1 MHPFISCY
9 IMLYLCMYNLAKG
22 RFTCQRQSHYIRGL
36 KPEKHAPSRKE
47 AQRQY
52 ATTRHTAKSWQE
64 FHGNTAVYSAHFM
77 YEQMMTIIESWKT
90 QLGAFP
96 VAGNSTT
103 TGQDA
108 PQHTSP
114 LVIDVTV
121 ATSQLKF
128 VSVL

>member
-1 MHPFISCY
+1 
-9 IMLYLCMYNLAKG
+9 
-22 RFTCQRQSHYIRGL
+22 
-36 KPEKHAPSRKE
+36 
-47 AQRQY
+47 
-52 ATTRHTAKSWQE
+52 
-64 FHGNTAVYSAHFM
+64 M
-77 YEQMMTIIESWKT
+77 YEQMMTIIESWKI

-114 LVIDVTV
+114 LVIDVAV

>member
-1 MHPFISCY
+1 
-9 IMLYLCMYNLAKG
+9 MYNLAKG

>member
-1 MHPFISCY
+1 
-9 IMLYLCMYNLAKG
+9 
-22 RFTCQRQSHYIRGL
+22 
-36 KPEKHAPSRKE
+36 
-47 AQRQY
+47 
-52 ATTRHTAKSWQE
+52 
-64 FHGNTAVYSAHFM
+64 
-77 YEQMMTIIESWKT
+77 MTIIESWKP

-96 VAGNSTT
+96 VAGHST

-114 LVIDVTV
+114 LVIDVAV